1 MTATPSGRRLAYL
14 LVVTMTLSRKVRAEP
29 VTEPHQVTDAVI
41 VHGGR
46 ELHVDAETSAIAAF
60 HDEVDLVGLH
70 RGTRGPR
77 PS

>member
-41 VHGGR
+41 VPGGR
-46 ELHVDAETSAIAAF
+46 ELHVDAG
-60 HDEVDLVGLH
+60 V
-70 RGTRGPR
+70 PR
-77 PS
+77 